1 MSQSLPDS
9 PPRFDDLS
17 VEDQID
23 YLQSLWDRVTSTADE
38 VPVPGWHRKIIDQR
52 LAEIRSDPDSAQDWE
67 TVRDEIRGRLDE
79 K

>member
-9 PPRFDDLS
+9 PPGFDDLS

-23 YLQSLWDRVTSTADE
+23 YVQSLWDRVTSTGDE
-38 VPVPGWHRKIIDQR
+38 VPVPDWHRRIIDKR
-52 LAEIRSDPDSAQDWE
+52 LTEIRSDPDSALDWE
-67 TVRDEIRGRLDE
+67 TERDKIRGRLDE